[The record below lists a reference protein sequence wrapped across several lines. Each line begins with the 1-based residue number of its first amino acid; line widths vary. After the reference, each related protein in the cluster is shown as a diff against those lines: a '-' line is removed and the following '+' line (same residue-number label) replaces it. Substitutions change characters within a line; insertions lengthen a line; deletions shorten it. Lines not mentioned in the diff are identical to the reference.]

1 MKKAMKKL
9 MAALLAVAMVCAM
22 AIPAFAAKGEP
33 VTGSGVS
40 LTNHDF
46 EAYQIFSAK
55 LDSTGTLSDVKWGNG
70 VKGNKLLVD
79 LQADTT
85 LGDFADCY
93 SASDL
98 AKRLAAD
105 FNTAEQATKFAAF
118 VANGYLSDI
127 KTTGKGSIALPDAGY
142 YLIKDVTDVD
152 GEYDASNLTLLLVSG
167 PETVTPKVKTDIPTL
182 QKKVQDKNDSIGES
196 ATTGW
201 QDSADYDI
209 GDTIP
214 YQLTAT
220 LGNVSNFDTYYV
232 EFVDTM
238 EHLSYNNITSVKVD
252 DKTLNYGEGE
262 GEYKDV
268 WDSASKTLKVSIKNV
283 KACGATN
290 GSKIVV
296 EYTAT
301 LDADAVIGSKG
312 NPNEAYLVFS
322 NNPNGTGTGKT
333 APDKNIVF
341 TYKVVA
347 NKIDEHDKPLPGAA
361 FALYKKLPTVPTNGT
376 SYILQDNE
384 PYALIKEL
392 NVGVGGKVENE
403 TRTNFE
409 WDGIDDGDYMI
420 KEIITPAGYNSIEPI
435 TFKVEAAHDTLSDNP
450 QLTELKGG
458 DKFTG
463 SVDNSSLTISIQ
475 NRMGSTL
482 PGTGGIGTTIF
493 YVIGGGLMVAAAI
506 LLITKKRME
515 NH

>member
-22 AIPAFAAKGEP
+22 AIPAFATKGEA
-33 VTGSGVS
+33 VTGSKVDV
-40 LTNHDF
+40 TNHKF

-55 LDSTGTLSDVKWGNG
+55 LDTKGTLSDVKWGNG
-70 VKGNKLLVD
+70 VKGNELLVD
-79 LQADTT
+79 LQNEDT
-85 LGDFADCY
+85 LGDFAACY

-98 AKRLAAD
+98 AKELAT
-105 FNTAEQATKFAAF
+105 FTTEKATKFAAF
-118 VANGYLSDI
+118 VANGYLTTT
-127 KTTGKGSIALPDAGY
+127 KTEGTGTIDLPSAGY
-142 YLIKDVTDVD
+142 YLIKDVTEVE

-167 PETVTPKVKTDIPTL
+167 PETVTPQVKTDIPTL
-182 QKKVQDKNDSIGES
+182 EKKVKDKNDSAG
-196 ATTGW
+196 TTTDW

-232 EFVDTM
+232 EFVDKM
-238 EHLSYNNITSVKVD
+238 DHLTFNEITSVKVGD
-252 DKTLNYGEGE
+252 ETLTAGQYTSSWNPT
-262 GEYKDV
+262 
-268 WDSASKTLKVSIKNV
+268 SKTLKVSIDDV
-283 KACGATN
+283 KAYHATN

-296 EYTAT
+296 VYTAT
-301 LDADAVIGSKG
+301 LDSDAVIGSTG
-312 NPNEAYLVFS
+312 NPNEAYLIFS
-322 NNPNGTGTGKT
+322 NNPNGTGKGKT

-341 TYKVVA
+341 TYKVIA
-347 NKIDEHDKPLPGAA
+347 NKVDEHDKPLPGAA

-409 WDGIDDGDYMI
+409 WDGIDDGEYMI
-420 KEIITPAGYNSIEPI
+420 KEVITPAGYNSIEPI
-435 TFKVEAAHDTLSDNP
+435 KFTVTATHETNADDPKF
-450 QLTELKGG
+450 TELLGG
-458 DKFTG
+458 DDFTG
-463 SVDNSSLTISIQ
+463 SVDHGTLTTNIV
-475 NRMGSTL
+475 NHMGSTL

-493 YVIGGGLMVAAAI
+493 YVVGGGLMVAAAI

-515 NH
+515 NR

>member
-22 AIPAFAAKGEP
+22 AIPAFAAAGTE
-33 VTGSGVS
+33 VSGSKVDI
-40 LTNHDF
+40 TNHDF

-55 LDSTGTLSDVKWGNG
+55 LDSTKRTLSDVKWGNG
-70 VKGNKLLVD
+70 VKDTELLAA
-79 LQADTT
+79 LQGTT
-85 LGDFADCY
+85 DFSTCS
-93 SASDL
+93 SASDVAEKL
-98 AKRLAAD
+98 EA
-105 FNTAEQATKFAAF
+105 FNTEQATKFAAF
-118 VANGYLSDI
+118 VANGYLS
-127 KTTGKGSIALPDAGY
+127 TTKIAGTGTIDLPSAGY
-142 YLIKDVTDVD
+142 YLIKDVTEVD

-167 PETVTPKVKTDIPTL
+167 PKTVTPKVKTDIPTL
-182 QKKVQDKNDSIGES
+182 QKKVKDKNDSIGES

-220 LGNVSNFDTYYV
+220 LGNVSNFDTYSV
-232 EFVDTM
+232 KFVDTM
-238 EHLSYNNITSVKVD
+238 KHLSYNGITSVKVD
-252 DKTLNYGEGE
+252 DRTLTV
-262 GEYKDV
+262 GEYDDV
-268 WDSASKTLKVSIKNV
+268 WDSTSKTLTVSIKDV
-283 KACGATN
+283 KEYGATN
-290 GSKIVV
+290 GSKIIV
-296 EYTAT
+296 EYNAI
-301 LDADAVIGSKG
+301 LDSDAVIGSKG

-341 TYKVVA
+341 TYKVIA
-347 NKIDEHDKPLPGAA
+347 NKVDEHDKPLPGAA

-403 TRTNFE
+403 TLTNFE
-409 WDGIDDGDYMI
+409 WDGIDDGEYMI
-420 KEIITPAGYNSIEPI
+420 KEVITPAGYNSIEPI
-435 TFKVEAAHDTLSDNP
+435 KFTVTATHETNADDPKF
-450 QLTELKGG
+450 TELLGG
-458 DKFTG
+458 DDFTG
-463 SVDNSSLTISIQ
+463 EVSTGALTTKIE

-493 YVIGGGLMVAAAI
+493 YVVGGGLMVAAAI

-515 NH
+515 NR

>member
-22 AIPAFAAKGEP
+22 AIPAFAAAGTE
-33 VTGSGVS
+33 VTDSKVG
-40 LTNHDF
+40 LTNHNF

-55 LDSTGTLSDVKWGNG
+55 LDSGKLTDVKWGNG
-70 VKGNKLLVD
+70 VKGNELLVD
-79 LQADTT
+79 LQNEDT
-85 LGDFADCY
+85 LGDFANCY
-93 SASDL
+93 SVSDL
-98 AKRLAAD
+98 AEKLEA
-105 FNTAEQATKFAAF
+105 FNTEQATKFAAF
-118 VANGYLSDI
+118 VANGYLTTT
-127 KTTGKGSIALPDAGY
+127 KTAGTGTITLPSAGY
-142 YLIKDVTDVD
+142 YLIKDVTDVE
-152 GEYDASNLTLLLVSG
+152 GKYDASNLTLLLVSG

-182 QKKVQDKNDSIGES
+182 QKKVKDKNDSIGES

-238 EHLSYNNITSVKVD
+238 EHLTYNSITSVKVG
-252 DKTLNYGEGE
+252 DKTLSA
-262 GEYKDV
+262 GEYSSN
-268 WDSASKTLKVSIKNV
+268 WDATTKKLTVSIDDV
-283 KACGATN
+283 KHYGATN
-290 GSKIVV
+290 GSKITV
-296 EYTAT
+296 EYTAI
-301 LDADAVIGSKG
+301 LDADAVIGSTG
-312 NPNEAYLVFS
+312 NPNEAHLVFS
-322 NNPNGTGTGKT
+322 NNPNGDGKGKT

-347 NKIDEHDKPLPGAA
+347 NKVDEHDQPLTGAA
-361 FALYKKLPTVPTNGT
+361 FALYKKLPAVPNPEDGT
-376 SYILQDNE
+376 SYFMEGTDAYTLV
-384 PYALIKEL
+384 KEL
-392 NVGVGGKVENE
+392 NVGADRKEVADK
-403 TRTNFE
+403 TQTIFE
-409 WDGIDDGDYMI
+409 WKGIDDGEYMI

-435 TFKVEAAHDTLSDNP
+435 KFKVEADHEIEAADP
-450 QLTELKGG
+450 KLTELTGG

-463 SVDNSSLTISIQ
+463 AVSTGTLTANIQ

-493 YVIGGGLMVAAAI
+493 YVVGGGLMVAAAI

-515 NH
+515 NR

>member
-22 AIPAFAAKGEP
+22 AIPAFAAAGTE
-33 VTGSGVS
+33 VSGSKVDI
-40 LTNHDF
+40 TNHDF

-55 LDSTGTLSDVKWGNG
+55 LDTKGTLSDVKWGNG
-70 VKGNKLLVD
+70 VKDTELLAA
-79 LQADTT
+79 LQGTT
-85 LGDFADCY
+85 DFSTCS
-93 SASDL
+93 SASDVAEKL
-98 AKRLAAD
+98 EA
-105 FNTAEQATKFAAF
+105 FNTEQATKFAAF
-118 VANGYLSDI
+118 VANGYLS
-127 KTTGKGSIALPDAGY
+127 TTKIAGTGTIDLPSAGY
-142 YLIKDVTDVD
+142 YLIKDVTEVD

-167 PETVTPKVKTDIPTL
+167 PKTVTPKVKTDIPTL
-182 QKKVQDKNDSIGES
+182 QKKVQDKNDSDG
-196 ATTGW
+196 TTTEW

-220 LGNVSNFDTYYV
+220 LGDVSNFDTYYV

-238 EHLSYNNITSVKVD
+238 KHLTYNNITSVKVD
-252 DKTLNYGEGE
+252 NRTLNA
-262 GEYKDV
+262 GEYNYD
-268 WDSASKTLKVSIKNV
+268 WDSASKTLKVSIDNV
-283 KACGATN
+283 KAYGATN
-290 GSKIVV
+290 KSKIVV
-296 EYTAT
+296 EYTAI
-301 LDADAVIGSKG
+301 LDSDAVIGSTG
-312 NPNEAYLVFS
+312 NPNTAYLIFS
-322 NNPNGTGTGKT
+322 NNPNDTGTGKT

-341 TYKVVA
+341 TYKVIA
-347 NKIDEHDKPLPGAA
+347 NKIDENDKPLPGAA
-361 FALYKKLPTVPTNGT
+361 FALYKKLPAVPTNGT
-376 SYILQDNE
+376 SYVLQDNE

-435 TFKVEAAHDTLSDNP
+435 TFTVTADHETEADNP
-450 QLTELKGG
+450 KLIELKGG

-515 NH
+515 NR

>member
-33 VTGSGVS
+33 VTSSGVS
-40 LTNHDF
+40 LTKHEF

-55 LDSTGTLSDVKWGNG
+55 LDSGKLTDVTWGEG
-70 VKGNKLLVD
+70 VKGDDLLVA
-79 LQADTT
+79 LKTATT
-85 LGDFADCY
+85 LGDFSKC
-93 SASDL
+93 STPSDV
-98 AKRLAAD
+98 AKELEG
-105 FNTAEQATKFAAF
+105 FTTEQATKFAAF
-118 VANGYLSDI
+118 VANGYLA
-127 KTTGKGSIALPDAGY
+127 TTKIAGTGTIELPSAGY
-142 YLIKDVTDVD
+142 YLIKDVTEVE

-167 PETVTPKVKTDIPTL
+167 AETVTPQVKTDIPTL
-182 QKKVQDKNDSIGES
+182 QKKVKDKNDSAG
-196 ATTGW
+196 TTTDW

-209 GDTIP
+209 GDIIP

-232 EFVDTM
+232 KFVDTM
-238 EHLSYNNITSVKVD
+238 EHLTYYNITSVKVG
-252 DKTLNYGEGE
+252 DKTLSAGDYTSN
-262 GEYKDV
+262 
-268 WDSASKTLKVSIKNV
+268 WDSANKKLTVSIDDV
-283 KACGATN
+283 KKHGATN
-290 GSKIVV
+290 GSTITV

-301 LDADAVIGSKG
+301 LDADAVIGSIG

-322 NNPNGTGTGKT
+322 NNPNGDGKGKT

-347 NKIDEHDKPLPGAA
+347 NKVDQDNKPLTGAA
-361 FALYKKLPTVPTNGT
+361 FALYKKLPAVPNPEDGT
-376 SYILQDNE
+376 SYIMEGNDA
-384 PYALIKEL
+384 YAPVKEL
-392 NVGVGGKVENE
+392 NVGANGEVEDKE
-403 TRTNFE
+403 LTTFE
-409 WDGIDDGDYMI
+409 WTGIDDGEYMI

-435 TFKVEAAHDTLSDNP
+435 KFTVTADHQIEAADP
-450 QLTELKGG
+450 KLTELTGG

-463 SVDNSSLTISIQ
+463 AVSTGALTANIQ

>member
-33 VTGSGVS
+33 VTNSDVS

-55 LDSTGTLSDVKWGNG
+55 LDSTKGTLSDVKWGDG
-70 VKGNKLLVD
+70 VKGNELLVA

-85 LGDFADCY
+85 LGDFTNCKN
-93 SASDL
+93 ASDVAEKL
-98 AKRLAAD
+98 AT
-105 FNTAEQATKFAAF
+105 FNAEKATKFAAF
-118 VANGYLSDI
+118 VANGYLA
-127 KTTGKGSIALPDAGY
+127 TTKIAGTGTIELPSAGY
-142 YLIKDVTDVD
+142 YLIKDVTEVE

-167 PETVTPKVKTDIPTL
+167 PETVTPQVKTDIPTL
-182 QKKVQDKNDSIGES
+182 QKKVKDKNDSAG
-196 ATTGW
+196 TTTDW

-209 GDTIP
+209 GDIIP

-238 EHLSYNNITSVKVD
+238 THLSYDSITSVKVG
-252 DKTLNYGEGE
+252 DKTLSAGDYTSN
-262 GEYKDV
+262 
-268 WDSASKTLKVSIKNV
+268 WDSANKKLTVSIGNV
-283 KACGATN
+283 KAFGATN
-290 GSKIVV
+290 GSTITV
-296 EYTAT
+296 EYTAR
-301 LDADAVIGSKG
+301 LDSDAVIGSTG
-312 NPNEAYLVFS
+312 NPNEAYLIFS
-322 NNPNGTGTGKT
+322 NNPNGSGYGKT

-341 TYKVVA
+341 TYKVIA
-347 NKIDEHDKPLPGAA
+347 NKVDEHDKPLPGAA
-361 FALYKKLPTVPTNGT
+361 FALYKKLPAVPNPGDGT
-376 SYILQDNE
+376 SYIMEGDDA
-384 PYALIKEL
+384 YAPVKEL
-392 NVGVGGKVENE
+392 NVGENGE
-403 TRTNFE
+403 VADKTLTTFE
-409 WDGIDDGDYMI
+409 WTGIDDGEYMI

-435 TFKVEAAHDTLSDNP
+435 KFKVEADHEIKAADP
-450 QLTELKGG
+450 KLTELTGG

-463 SVDNSSLTISIQ
+463 AVSTGTLTANIQ

-493 YVIGGGLMVAAAI
+493 YVVGGGLMVAAAI

>member
-33 VTGSGVS
+33 VTGSKVS
-40 LTNHDF
+40 VTNHDF

-55 LDSTGTLSDVKWGNG
+55 LDTKGTLSDVQWGNG
-70 VKGNKLLVD
+70 VKGTELLAA
-79 LQADTT
+79 LQATT
-85 LGDFADCY
+85 DFSACKT
-93 SASDL
+93 ASDVAEKL
-98 AKRLAAD
+98 EA
-105 FNTAEQATKFAAF
+105 FNTEQATKFAAF
-118 VANGYLSDI
+118 VANGYLSNT
-127 KTTGKGSIALPDAGY
+127 KTAGTGTIELTDAGY
-142 YLIKDVTDVD
+142 YLIKDVTEVD

-167 PETVTPKVKTDIPTL
+167 PEIVTPKVKTDIPTL
-182 QKKVQDKNDSIGES
+182 QKKVKDKNDSIGES

-238 EHLSYNNITSVKVD
+238 DHLTYNGITSVKVGD
-252 DKTLNYGEGE
+252 TTLTS
-262 GEYKDV
+262 GEYFYYWNEMDK
-268 WDSASKTLKVSIKNV
+268 KLTVSIDDV
-283 KACGATN
+283 KQYGATN
-290 GSKIVV
+290 GSTITV
-296 EYTAT
+296 EYTAI
-301 LDADAVIGSKG
+301 LDDDAIIGSTG

-322 NNPNGTGTGKT
+322 NNPNGDGKGKT

-347 NKIDEHDKPLPGAA
+347 KKVDEHDKPLPGAA
-361 FALYKKLPTVPTNGT
+361 FALYKKLPAVPNDGT
-376 SYILQDNE
+376 SHILQDGDA
-384 PYALIKEL
+384 YAPVKEL
-392 NVGVGGKVENE
+392 NVGVNGEVADK
-403 TRTNFE
+403 TMTTFE

-435 TFKVEAAHDTLSDNP
+435 KFKVEADHEIEAADP
-450 QLTELKGG
+450 KLTELTGG

-463 SVDNSSLTISIQ
+463 AVSTGALTANIQ

-493 YVIGGGLMVAAAI
+493 YVVGGGLMVAAAI

-515 NH
+515 NR

>member
-33 VTGSGVS
+33 VTNSDVS
-40 LTNHDF
+40 LTNHSF

-55 LDSTGTLSDVKWGNG
+55 LDSGKLTDVTWGEG
-70 VKGNKLLVD
+70 VKGAELLAA
-79 LQADTT
+79 LQTATT
-85 LGDFADCY
+85 LGDFSKC
-93 SASDL
+93 STPSDV
-98 AKRLAAD
+98 AKELEG
-105 FNTAEQATKFAAF
+105 FTTEQATKFAAF
-118 VANGYLSDI
+118 VAEKYLSTT
-127 KTTGKGSIALPDAGY
+127 KTEGTGTITLPSAGY
-142 YLIKDVTDVD
+142 YLIKDVTPVE
-152 GEYDASNLTLLLVSG
+152 GKYDASNLTLLLVSG
-167 PETVTPKVKTDIPTL
+167 AEEVTPKVKTDIPTL
-182 QKKVQDKNDSIGES
+182 QKKVKDKNDSAG
-196 ATTGW
+196 TTTDW

-209 GDTIP
+209 GDPIP

-238 EHLSYNNITSVKVD
+238 DHLTYRNITSVKVD
-252 DKTLNYGEGE
+252 DRILNAGDYTSS
-262 GEYKDV
+262 
-268 WDSASKTLKVSIKNV
+268 WDSTSKTLKVFIDNV
-283 KACGATN
+283 KAYGATN
-290 GSKIVV
+290 GSKIIV

-301 LDADAVIGSKG
+301 LDDDAVIGSTG

-322 NNPNGTGTGKT
+322 NNPNGDGKGKT

-347 NKIDEHDKPLPGAA
+347 NKVDEHDQPLTGAA
-361 FALYKKLPTVPTNGT
+361 FALYKKLPAVPDPKDGT
-376 SYILQDNE
+376 SYIMEGDDA
-384 PYALIKEL
+384 YAPVKEL
-392 NVGVGGKVENE
+392 NVGANGEVEDK
-403 TRTNFE
+403 TLTTFE
-409 WDGIDDGDYMI
+409 WTGIDDGDYMI

-435 TFKVEAAHDTLSDNP
+435 KFKVEANHETLSDDP
-450 QLTELKGG
+450 QLLELKGG
-458 DKFTG
+458 DDFTG
-463 SVDNSSLTISIQ
+463 EVSTGALTTKIE

-515 NH
+515 NR

>member
-22 AIPAFAAKGEP
+22 AIPAFAAAGTE
-33 VTGSGVS
+33 VSGSKVDVKK
-40 LTNHDF
+40 HDF

-55 LDSTGTLSDVKWGNG
+55 LDSKGTLSDVKWGDG
-70 VKGNKLLVD
+70 VKGSELLVA

-98 AKRLAAD
+98 AERLAD

-118 VANGYLSDI
+118 VANGYLSNTKI
-127 KTTGKGSIALPDAGY
+127 AGTGTIELPSAGY
-142 YLIKDVTDVD
+142 YLIKDVTNVE
-152 GEYDASNLTLLLVSG
+152 GQYDASNLTLLLVSG
-167 PETVTPKVKTDIPTL
+167 AETVTPQVKTDIPTL
-182 QKKVQDKNDSIGES
+182 EKKVKDKNDSAG
-196 ATTGW
+196 TTTDW

-232 EFVDTM
+232 EFVDKM
-238 EHLSYNNITSVKVD
+238 DHLTFNEITSVKVGD
-252 DKTLNYGEGE
+252 ETLTAGQYTSSWNPT
-262 GEYKDV
+262 
-268 WDSASKTLKVSIKNV
+268 SKTLKVSIDDV
-283 KACGATN
+283 KAYHATN
-290 GSKIVV
+290 GSKIIV

-301 LDADAVIGSKG
+301 LDSDAIIGSTG

-322 NNPNGTGTGKT
+322 NNPNGNGKGQT
-333 APDKNIVF
+333 KPDKNIVF

-347 NKIDEHDKPLPGAA
+347 NKVDQKGVALPGAA
-361 FALYKKLPTVPTNGT
+361 FALYKKLPAVPTDG
-376 SYILQDNE
+376 SSHIMEGSDA
-384 PYALIKEL
+384 YALVEKL
-392 NVGVGGKVENE
+392 NVRADGTIDDATKTSFAWE
-403 TRTNFE
+403 
-409 WDGIDDGDYMI
+409 GIDDGEYMI

-435 TFKVEAAHDTLSDNP
+435 TFTVTADHEIKADDP
-450 QLTELKGG
+450 KLTELTGG

-463 SVDNSSLTISIQ
+463 RVDNGSLTISIQ

-493 YVIGGGLMVAAAI
+493 YVVGGGLMVAAAI

-515 NH
+515 NR

>member
-22 AIPAFAAKGEP
+22 AIPAWAAAGTEVSGSKVD
-33 VTGSGVS
+33 VTK
-40 LTNHDF
+40 HDF

-55 LDSTGTLSDVKWGNG
+55 LDSATKKLSDVEWGNG
-70 VKGNKLLVD
+70 VKGTELLAA

-85 LGDFADCY
+85 LDDFSACKT
-93 SASDL
+93 ASDVAEKL
-98 AKRLAAD
+98 ATFTTEK
-105 FNTAEQATKFAAF
+105 ATKFAAF
-118 VANGYLSDI
+118 VANGYLS
-127 KTTGKGSIALPDAGY
+127 TTKIAGTGTIDLPSAGY
-142 YLIKDVTDVD
+142 YLIKDVTEVE

-167 PETVTPKVKTDIPTL
+167 AETVTPQVKTDIPTL
-182 QKKVQDKNDSIGES
+182 EKKVKDKNDSTG
-196 ATTGW
+196 ATTDW

-209 GDTIP
+209 GDIIP
-214 YQLTAT
+214 YKLTAT

-238 EHLSYNNITSVKVD
+238 DHLTYNNITSVKVG
-252 DKTLNYGEGE
+252 DKTLSA
-262 GEYKDV
+262 GEYSSD
-268 WDSASKTLKVSIKNV
+268 WDSAKKQLTVSIDDV
-283 KACGATN
+283 KKHGATN
-290 GSKIVV
+290 GSTITV

-301 LDADAVIGSKG
+301 LDSDAVIGSTG

-322 NNPNGTGTGKT
+322 NNPNGTGKGQT

-347 NKIDEHDKPLPGAA
+347 NKVDQDNKPLTGAA
-361 FALYKKLPTVPTNGT
+361 FALYKKLPAVPTDGT
-376 SYILQDNE
+376 SYIMEDE
-384 PYALIKEL
+384 DAYAPVGEL
-392 NVGVGGKVENE
+392 NVGTDGKVADE
-403 TRTNFE
+403 TLTTFE
-409 WDGIDDGDYMI
+409 WTGIDDGEYMI

-435 TFKVEAAHDTLSDNP
+435 KFKVEADHETEAADP
-450 QLTELKGG
+450 KLTELTGG

-463 SVDNSSLTISIQ
+463 AVSTGTLTANIQ

-515 NH
+515 NR

>member
-22 AIPAFAAKGEP
+22 AIPAFAAAGTE
-33 VTGSGVS
+33 VTGSKVDV
-40 LTNHDF
+40 TKHDF

-55 LDSTGTLSDVKWGNG
+55 LDSTKGTLSDVKWGNG
-70 VKGNKLLVD
+70 VKGNELLVA

-98 AKRLAAD
+98 AEKLAT
-105 FNTAEQATKFAAF
+105 FNTEKATKFAAF
-118 VANGYLSDI
+118 VASGYLS
-127 KTTGKGSIALPDAGY
+127 TTKIAGTGTIDLPSAGY
-142 YLIKDVTDVD
+142 YLIKDVTDVE

-167 PETVTPKVKTDIPTL
+167 AETVTPQVKTDIPTL
-182 QKKVQDKNDSIGES
+182 EKKVKDKNDSTG
-196 ATTGW
+196 TTTEW

-232 EFVDTM
+232 EFVDKM
-238 EHLSYNNITSVKVD
+238 NHLTFNEITSVKVGD
-252 DKTLNYGEGE
+252 RTLNA
-262 GEYKDV
+262 GEYNSSWNRTTKEL
-268 WDSASKTLKVSIKNV
+268 TVSIDNV
-283 KACGATN
+283 KAFGATN
-290 GSKIVV
+290 GSTITV

-301 LDADAVIGSKG
+301 LDSDAVIGSTG

-322 NNPNGTGTGKT
+322 NNPNGNGKGQT
-333 APDKNIVF
+333 KPDKNIVF
-341 TYKVVA
+341 TYRVVA
-347 NKIDEHDKPLPGAA
+347 NKVDQKGVALPGAA
-361 FALYKKLPTVPTNGT
+361 FALYKKLPAQPTDGS
-376 SYILQDNE
+376 SYVLQDGDA
-384 PYALIKEL
+384 YTLVKEL
-392 NVGVGGKVENE
+392 NVGADRKEVADKTQTSFAWE
-403 TRTNFE
+403 
-409 WDGIDDGDYMI
+409 GIDDGEYMI

-435 TFKVEAAHDTLSDNP
+435 KFTVTAEHEIESADPKF
-450 QLTELKGG
+450 TELTGG
-458 DKFTG
+458 DAFTG
-463 SVDNSSLTISIQ
+463 EVSTGTLTTKIE

-515 NH
+515 NR

>member
-22 AIPAFAAKGEP
+22 AIPAFAAAGTE
-33 VTGSGVS
+33 VTDSKVG
-40 LTNHDF
+40 LTNHNF

-55 LDSTGTLSDVKWGNG
+55 LDSGKLTDVKWGNG
-70 VKGNKLLVD
+70 VKGNELLVA
-79 LQADTT
+79 LQNDTT

-93 SASDL
+93 SVSDL
-98 AKRLAAD
+98 AEKLEA
-105 FNTAEQATKFAAF
+105 FNTEQATKFAAF
-118 VANGYLSDI
+118 VANGYLTTT
-127 KTTGKGSIALPDAGY
+127 KTEGTGTITLPSAGY
-142 YLIKDVTDVD
+142 YLIKDVTDVE
-152 GEYDASNLTLLLVSG
+152 GKYDASNLTLLLVSG

-182 QKKVQDKNDSIGES
+182 QKKVKDKNDSIGES

-209 GDTIP
+209 GDIIP

-238 EHLSYNNITSVKVD
+238 DHLTYNGITSVKVGER
-252 DKTLNYGEGE
+252 TLTS
-262 GEYKDV
+262 GEYFYYWNEIDKKLTVFIDDV
-268 WDSASKTLKVSIKNV
+268 KQY
-283 KACGATN
+283 GATN
-290 GSKIVV
+290 GSTITV
-296 EYTAT
+296 EYTAI
-301 LDADAVIGSKG
+301 LDDDAIIGSTG

-322 NNPNGTGTGKT
+322 NNPNGDGKGKT

-347 NKIDEHDKPLPGAA
+347 NKVDEHDQPLTGAA
-361 FALYKKLPTVPTNGT
+361 FALYKKLPAVPDPKDGT
-376 SYILQDNE
+376 SYFMEGADAYTLV
-384 PYALIKEL
+384 KEL
-392 NVGVGGKVENE
+392 NVGADRKEVADK
-403 TRTNFE
+403 TQTIFE
-409 WDGIDDGDYMI
+409 WKGIDDGEYMI
-420 KEIITPAGYNSIEPI
+420 KEIITPAGYNSIDPI
-435 TFKVEAAHDTLSDNP
+435 KFTVTADHQIEAADP
-450 QLTELKGG
+450 KLTELTGG

-463 SVDNSSLTISIQ
+463 AVSTGALTANIQ

-515 NH
+515 NR

>member
-33 VTGSGVS
+33 VTSSGVS
-40 LTNHDF
+40 LTKHEF

-55 LDSTGTLSDVKWGNG
+55 LDSGKLTDVTWGEG
-70 VKGNKLLVD
+70 VKGDDLLVA
-79 LQADTT
+79 LKTATT
-85 LGDFADCY
+85 LGDFSKC
-93 SASDL
+93 STPSDV
-98 AKRLAAD
+98 AKELEG
-105 FNTAEQATKFAAF
+105 FTTEQATKFAAF
-118 VANGYLSDI
+118 VANGYLA
-127 KTTGKGSIALPDAGY
+127 TTKIAGTGTIELPSAGY
-142 YLIKDVTDVD
+142 YLIKDVTEVE

-167 PETVTPKVKTDIPTL
+167 AETVTPQVKTDIPTL
-182 QKKVQDKNDSIGES
+182 QKKVKDKNDSAG
-196 ATTGW
+196 TTTDW

-209 GDTIP
+209 GDIIP

-232 EFVDTM
+232 KFVDTM
-238 EHLSYNNITSVKVD
+238 EHLTYYNITSVKVG
-252 DKTLNYGEGE
+252 DKTLSAGDYTSN
-262 GEYKDV
+262 
-268 WDSASKTLKVSIKNV
+268 WDSANKKLTVSIDDV
-283 KACGATN
+283 KKHGATN
-290 GSKIVV
+290 GSTITV

-301 LDADAVIGSKG
+301 LDADAVIGSIG

-322 NNPNGTGTGKT
+322 NNPNGDGKGKT

-347 NKIDEHDKPLPGAA
+347 NKVDQDNKPLTGAA
-361 FALYKKLPTVPTNGT
+361 FALYKKLPAVPNPEDGT
-376 SYILQDNE
+376 SYIMEGNDA
-384 PYALIKEL
+384 YAPVKEL
-392 NVGVGGKVENE
+392 NVGANGEVEDKE
-403 TRTNFE
+403 LTTFE
-409 WDGIDDGDYMI
+409 WTGIDDGEYMI

-435 TFKVEAAHDTLSDNP
+435 KFTVTADHQIEAADP
-450 QLTELKGG
+450 KLTELTGG

-463 SVDNSSLTISIQ
+463 AVSTGALTANIQ

-493 YVIGGGLMVAAAI
+493 YVVGGGLMVAAAV

-515 NH
+515 NR

>member
-33 VTGSGVS
+33 VTNSGVS

-55 LDSTGTLSDVKWGNG
+55 LDSAGRLSDVEWGEG
-70 VKGNKLLVD
+70 VKGNELLVA

-98 AKRLAAD
+98 AEKLAA
-105 FNTAEQATKFAAF
+105 FNTEKATKFAAF
-118 VANGYLSDI
+118 VANGYLS
-127 KTTGKGSIALPDAGY
+127 TTKIAGTGTITLPSAGY
-142 YLIKDVTDVD
+142 YLIKDVTEVE

-167 PETVTPKVKTDIPTL
+167 AEEVTPKVKTDIPTL
-182 QKKVQDKNDSIGES
+182 QKKVKDKNDSIGES

-209 GDTIP
+209 GDIIP

-238 EHLSYNNITSVKVD
+238 DHLTYNGITSVKVG
-252 DKTLNYGEGE
+252 DKTL
-262 GEYKDV
+262 
-268 WDSASKTLKVSIKNV
+268 SAGDYTSNWASANKKLTVSIDDV
-283 KACGATN
+283 KKHGATN
-290 GSKIVV
+290 GSTITV
-296 EYTAT
+296 EYTAI
-301 LDADAVIGSKG
+301 LDSDAVIGSTG

-322 NNPNGTGTGKT
+322 NNPNGDGKGKT

-347 NKIDEHDKPLPGAA
+347 NKVDEHDQPLTGAA
-361 FALYKKLPTVPTNGT
+361 FALYKKLPAVPNPEDGT
-376 SYILQDNE
+376 SYFMEGTDAYTLV
-384 PYALIKEL
+384 KEL
-392 NVGVGGKVENE
+392 NVGADRKEVADK
-403 TRTNFE
+403 TQTIFE
-409 WDGIDDGDYMI
+409 WKGIDDGEYMI

-435 TFKVEAAHDTLSDNP
+435 KFKVEADHETEAADP
-450 QLTELKGG
+450 KLTELTGG
-458 DKFTG
+458 DKFAGAVSTG
-463 SVDNSSLTISIQ
+463 TLTANIQ

-515 NH
+515 NR

>member
-33 VTGSGVS
+33 VTNSDVS

-55 LDSTGTLSDVKWGNG
+55 LDSTKGTLSDVKWGDG
-70 VKGNKLLVD
+70 VKGNELLVA

-85 LGDFADCY
+85 LGDFTNCKN
-93 SASDL
+93 ASDVAEKL
-98 AKRLAAD
+98 AT
-105 FNTAEQATKFAAF
+105 FNAEKATKFAAF
-118 VANGYLSDI
+118 VANGYLA
-127 KTTGKGSIALPDAGY
+127 TTKIAGTGTIELPSAGY
-142 YLIKDVTDVD
+142 YLIKDVTEVE

-167 PETVTPKVKTDIPTL
+167 PETVTPQVKTDIPTL
-182 QKKVQDKNDSIGES
+182 QKKVKDKNDSAG
-196 ATTGW
+196 TTTDW

-209 GDTIP
+209 GDIIP

-238 EHLSYNNITSVKVD
+238 THLSYDSITSVKVG
-252 DKTLNYGEGE
+252 DKTLSAGDYTSN
-262 GEYKDV
+262 
-268 WDSASKTLKVSIKNV
+268 WDSANKKLTVSIGNV
-283 KACGATN
+283 KAFGATN
-290 GSKIVV
+290 GSTITV
-296 EYTAT
+296 EYTAR
-301 LDADAVIGSKG
+301 LDSDAVIGSTG
-312 NPNEAYLVFS
+312 NPNEAYLIFS
-322 NNPNGTGTGKT
+322 NNPNGSGYGKT

-341 TYKVVA
+341 TYKVIA
-347 NKIDEHDKPLPGAA
+347 NKVDEHDKPLPGAA
-361 FALYKKLPTVPTNGT
+361 FALYKKLPAVPNPGDGT
-376 SYILQDNE
+376 SYIMEGDDA
-384 PYALIKEL
+384 YAPVKEL
-392 NVGVGGKVENE
+392 NVGENGE
-403 TRTNFE
+403 VADKTLTTFE
-409 WDGIDDGDYMI
+409 WTGIDDGEYMI

-435 TFKVEAAHDTLSDNP
+435 KFKVEADHEIKAADP
-450 QLTELKGG
+450 KLTELTGG

-463 SVDNSSLTISIQ
+463 AVSTGTLTANIQ

-493 YVIGGGLMVAAAI
+493 YVVGGGLMVAAAI

-515 NH
+515 NR

>member
-220 LGNVSNFDTYYV
+220 LGDVSNFDTYYV

-238 EHLSYNNITSVKVD
+238 THLTYNSITSVKVD
-252 DKTLNYGEGE
+252 DTTLTA
-262 GEYKDV
+262 GEYTSS
-268 WDSASKTLKVSIKNV
+268 WDPASKTLKVSIDDV
-283 KACGATN
+283 KAYRATN
-290 GSKIVV
+290 GSKIIV
-296 EYTAT
+296 EYTAI
-301 LDADAVIGSKG
+301 LDSDAVIGSTG
-312 NPNEAYLVFS
+312 NPNEAHLIFS
-322 NNPNGTGTGKT
+322 NNPNGTGYGKT

-347 NKIDEHDKPLPGAA
+347 NKVDQNNQPLTGAA

-376 SYILQDNE
+376 SYVLQDNE

-392 NVGVGGKVENE
+392 NVGVNGEVADK
-403 TRTNFE
+403 TMTTFE
-409 WDGIDDGDYMI
+409 WEGIDDGEYMI
-420 KEIITPAGYNSIEPI
+420 TEIITPAGYNSIEPI
-435 TFKVEAAHDTLSDNP
+435 KFTVSADHEIEANDPKLIE
-450 QLTELKGG
+450 LTGG
-458 DKFTG
+458 NKFTG
-463 SVDNSSLTISIQ
+463 SVDHSTLTTNIV
-475 NRMGSTL
+475 NHMGSTL

-515 NH
+515 NR